1 MNVKDFVLKVKMMR
15 EAQKN
20 YFATRSREWLTES
33 KRLEK
38 EVDNDLLEIA
48 KMFQ

>member
-38 EVDNDLLEIA
+38 EVDKGLLEIA

>member
-1 MNVKDFVLKVKMMR
+1 MDVKGFIINVKMMR
-15 EAQKN
+15 EAQRN

-38 EVDNDLLEIA
+38 EVDNGLLEIA
-48 KMFQ
+48 KMLQ

>member
-1 MNVKDFVLKVKMMR
+1 MNVKDFVLRVKMMR

-38 EVDNDLLEIA
+38 EVDNVLLEIA

>member
-1 MNVKDFVLKVKMMR
+1 MNVKDFVLRVKMMR

-38 EVDNDLLEIA
+38 EVDNGLLEIA
-48 KMFQ
+48 NMFQ

>member
-48 KMFQ
+48 KMMF

>member
-1 MNVKDFVLKVKMMR
+1 MNMKDFVLKVKMMR
-15 EAQKN
+15 EAQKK

>member
-1 MNVKDFVLKVKMMR
+1 MNVNGFVLKVKMMR

-48 KMFQ
+48 KMMF

>member
-1 MNVKDFVLKVKMMR
+1 MNVKDFVLSVKMMR

-38 EVDNDLLEIA
+38 EVDNYLFEIA

>member
-1 MNVKDFVLKVKMMR
+1 MNVNDFVLKVKMMR